1 MTNPSRMPSVRIF
14 SKKHFAFAGARAYK
28 GRVGHWLAG
37 NFWLVVTF
45 RLGASVPHDQFSGV
59 VIVLE

>member
-1 MTNPSRMPSVRIF
+1 MNNPSRMPSVRIF
-14 SKKHFAFAGARAYK
+14 SKNILHLPPPGLTRARRPLV
-28 GRVGHWLAG
+28 GRK
-37 NFWLVVTF
+37 FWLVVTF